1 MQNHKDQTRLD
12 LFLQAQQPAGSILQA
27 RKVSDRSISSSSDLE
42 SEDCIEI
49 ILMTSS
55 YHKKKK
61 IIKMQI
67 CLEKIVIFLPKI
79 LADRKC
85 HGNFMKHL
93 FWGISDPLS
102 SNLSLVLSKKFAISS
117 YQI

>member
-1 MQNHKDQTRLD
+1 MDKNLCSERPTSYIKGPDVMGKSEHTRSRYAKSFKDQTRLD
-12 LFLQAQQPAGSILQA
+12 LFLQSQQPAGSILQA

-61 IIKMQI
+61 FHKNAN
-67 CLEKIVIFLPKI
+67 LP
-79 LADRKC
+79 
-85 HGNFMKHL
+85 
-93 FWGISDPLS
+93 
-102 SNLSLVLSKKFAISS
+102 
-117 YQI
+117 

>member
-1 MQNHKDQTRLD
+1 MSWANLNVRGAAMQNHKDQTRLD
-12 LFLQAQQPAGSILQA
+12 LFLQSQQPAGSILRQA

-61 IIKMQI
+61 
-67 CLEKIVIFLPKI
+67 
-79 LADRKC
+79 
-85 HGNFMKHL
+85 
-93 FWGISDPLS
+93 S
-102 SNLSLVLSKKFAISS
+102 
-117 YQI
+117 